1 MRHLKIC
8 AAALVCCAL
17 SSLARAE
24 DITKTL
30 HTPYG
35 DARTVLDQS
44 TYDHA
49 IDMCVNG
56 RSSAGFMAGYFER
69 DEATC
74 SSLSDSIVLH
84 NKDPI
89 HMQIAAW
96 YGRQDCDQWHDTA
109 RCILGTLRPLI
120 NYPGLF
126 APVQDVVALAKD
138 ACKGLLSDTTRYA
151 CGFAG
156 KYFLAHGE
164 PLVADEILQNTCY
177 SWFISHGGPSCEE
190 AGAPE
195 EVAKRKAEAGRLQAA
210 RDAVEEDRQRQQAA
224 AEAHLLSTPEG
235 QAQLEQRRS
244 CVNQCGAQATSCIST
259 CRTIN
264 GGPMFN
270 NAGMHQCTTACLQ
283 DQQGCNNTCV
293 QTYGKSY

>member
-1 MRHLKIC
+1 MRSSKIW
-8 AAALVCCAL
+8 AAALVCCVL
-17 SSLARAE
+17 SPLARA
-24 DITKTL
+24 DDVIKTL

-35 DARTVLDQS
+35 EAPTIMDRSV
-44 TYDHA
+44 YDHV
-49 IDMCVNG
+49 IEMCVKG
-56 RSSAGFMAGYFER
+56 RSSAGFLAGYFER
-69 DEATC
+69 EETTC
-74 SSLSDSIVLH
+74 SSLSDTIVTQ

-96 YGRQDCDQWHDTA
+96 YGRQDCDRWHDTA

-120 NYPGLF
+120 NYPGSF
-126 APVQDVVALAKD
+126 APVQDVVALAKGT
-138 ACKGLLSDTTRYA
+138 CKGLLSDTTRYA

-156 KYFLAHGE
+156 KYFLSHGE

-177 SWFISHGGPSCEE
+177 SWFISHGGPSCEG

-195 EVAKRKAEAGRLQAA
+195 EVAKRRAEAEKLQAA
-210 RDAVEEDRQRQQAA
+210 RDAIEEDRQRQQAA
-224 AEAHLLSTPEG
+224 AEAQLLSTPEG
-235 QAQLEQRRS
+235 RAQLEQRHS
-244 CVNQCGAQATSCIST
+244 CVNQCGAQGISCIST

-283 DQQGCNNTCV
+283 DQQGCTNTCF
-293 QTYGKSY
+293 QTYGKSN